1 MIKMELLPEIFELIM
16 ENIPA
21 IATIIIGVLATR
33 FLLWR
38 KFKRV
43 LALISILLVDLDTA
57 LEDDAFSVKE
67 CQTLSK
73 DIILIIKEVYDT
85 HKVPD

>member
-1 MIKMELLPEIFELIM
+1 MELLPEIFELIM

-38 KFKRV
+38 KFKRL
-43 LALISILLVDLDTA
+43 LALISVLLMDLDRA
-57 LEDDAFSVKE
+57 LEDDMFSVEE
-67 CQTLSK
+67 CQKITQ
-73 DIILIIKEVYDT
+73 DIIAIIKHIYDNHNT
-85 HKVPD
+85 SD